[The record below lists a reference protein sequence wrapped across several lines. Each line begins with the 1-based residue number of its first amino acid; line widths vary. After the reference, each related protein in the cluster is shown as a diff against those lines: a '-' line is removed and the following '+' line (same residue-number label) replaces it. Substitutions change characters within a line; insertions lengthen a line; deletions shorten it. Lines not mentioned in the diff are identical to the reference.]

1 MKFGKLRKF
10 IYSFHVP
17 LFFFLSG
24 MCYSQKKNKEFILK
38 KIKTIYIPYLI
49 FSIISVVIYTFMGN
63 YMQGNIN
70 TNIGFNLL
78 GVLYAN
84 PNLGNM
90 QWNQPLWFL
99 PCLMIQLILINI
111 IENIIKEKKHKQ
123 KIRLLIVIIITVL
136 GYTLSAF
143 KIYLP
148 FQLEAAMCMSIFT
161 YIGILIKENKQT
173 IKNSNIY
180 QIITNKKYLI
190 PLFVIITLIISCIL
204 DGYNETVSVMNDKY
218 GNYIIYLVVSIIM
231 ITNVMLI
238 SNLIDKIFK
247 NQKVLSYIG
256 QNTLWILLIH
266 KFPILFF
273 QELCPIIKNVLNES
287 DTLTNN
293 ILGIIISVIVI
304 IMCMICKYIIDIM
317 KKMRNLRCK

>member
-17 LFFFLSG
+17 LFFFLLG
-24 MCYSQKKNKEFILK
+24 MCYSQKKNKEFILR